1 VSLDLEN
8 KLAEEIK
15 SHFLEAEVK
24 VQRKSRITVFIG
36 RELMIE
42 IARYL
47 NKKMGFDQVV
57 SVSGVDK
64 IKENAFIIVY
74 HIWSTSK
81 KVLVTLKT
89 QVPRDNPS
97 LPSLIK
103 IFEGVNWHE
112 KETHEMFGIKFE
124 GHPDLGRLL
133 LPEGWDGKF
142 PLRKD
147 FTLTQ

>member
-1 VSLDLEN
+1 MSSELEN

-15 SHFLEAEVK
+15 SQFPNAEVK
-24 VQRKSRITVFIG
+24 VQRKFRISLSIDK
-36 RELMIE
+36 ESIIE

-47 NKKMGFDQVV
+47 REIGFDQAV

-64 IKENAFIIVY
+64 IKENMFIVVY

-81 KVLVTLKT
+81 KVLASLKT
-89 QVPRDNPS
+89 QVPRDNPN
-97 LPSLIK
+97 LPSLVK
-103 IFEGVNWHE
+103 IFESVNWHE
-112 KETHEMFGIKFE
+112 KETHEMFGINFE

-133 LPEGWDGKF
+133 LPEGWEGKF

-147 FTLTQ
+147 FVK